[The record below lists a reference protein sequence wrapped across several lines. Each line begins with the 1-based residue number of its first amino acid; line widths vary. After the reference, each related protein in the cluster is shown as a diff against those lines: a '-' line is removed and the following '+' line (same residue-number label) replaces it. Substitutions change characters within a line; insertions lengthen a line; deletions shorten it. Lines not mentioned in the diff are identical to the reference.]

1 MESENIL
8 IKNATILNPLGNG
21 KTEEKTSDLLIVE
34 DKIAEIS
41 NDIDESN
48 AEKLIDATDK
58 ILMPGLVNTHTH
70 ISMSLLRGIADD
82 LELDTWLN
90 DHIWPME
97 AHLNR
102 EYCYIGA
109 LLGAA
114 EMIKS
119 GTTTFSDM
127 YFYMDGVAQAV
138 EEIGMRSVLSYGMI
152 DFGIEEKRENEFK
165 ENISLIKNHHNT
177 ADGRITTMFG
187 PHSIYTAS
195 VDLLERVRKEAD
207 KYKVGIHIHMN
218 ETMKEINDCKENHQ
232 NKRPFELLD
241 DIGILGPDIVAA
253 HCVWLD
259 QNEIDLIKK
268 YDVKVSHN
276 PCSNM
281 KLASGAS
288 PIGELLKQ
296 NICVGLG
303 TDGASSN
310 NNLDMFDEMKFAAL
324 LQKVSTLNPKL
335 ATSDEVINMATYNGA
350 KALGIDAGS
359 IEVGKKA
366 DLILV
371 DANQPNM
378 TPMSNAIS
386 SNLVY
391 SASGSNVDT
400 TICNGKILMEN
411 RKLLT
416 VDEGF
421 ILSEAKRAIAEM
433 KELKEAESE
442 E

>member
-1 MESENIL
+1 MESKSIL
-8 IKNATILNPLGNG
+8 IKNASILNPIGDG
-21 KTEEKTSDLLIVE
+21 KTEEFRKDLLIVD
-34 DKIAEIS
+34 DKISQIDE
-41 NDIDESN
+41 DIDESN
-48 AEKLIDATDK
+48 ADKIIDASDK
-58 ILMPGLVNTHTH
+58 ILMPGFVNTHTH

-97 AHLNR
+97 AHLSE

-109 LLGAA
+109 LLGAC

-127 YFYMDGVAQAV
+127 YFYMDGVARAV
-138 EEIGMRSVLSYGMI
+138 DEIGMRGVLSYGMI

-165 ENISLIKNHHNT
+165 ENISLIKKHNNT
-177 ADGRITTMFG
+177 ADGRITARFG

-207 KYKVGIHIHMN
+207 KYNVGIHIHMN
-218 ETMKEINDCKENHQ
+218 ETLKEINDSKEN
-232 NKRPFELLD
+232 NDGKRPFELLD
-241 DIGILGPDIVAA
+241 SIGFLGDDVVAA

-259 QNEIDLIKK
+259 DAEIKLIKDNGV
-268 YDVKVSHN
+268 YASHN

-281 KLASGAS
+281 KLASGAA
-288 PIGELLKQ
+288 PVAELLSQ
-296 NICVGLG
+296 GICVGLG

-324 LQKVSTLNPKL
+324 LGKVSTLNPKVL
-335 ATSDEVINMATYNGA
+335 TAEEVLNMATINGA
-350 KALGIDAGS
+350 KALNIDAGT

-366 DLILV
+366 DIILV
-371 DANQPNM
+371 DANSPNM
-378 TPMSNAIS
+378 TPMSNTLS

-391 SASGSNVDT
+391 SANGSNVDT
-400 TICNGKILMEN
+400 TICNGRILMEN
-411 RKLLT
+411 RKMVT
-416 VDEGF
+416 VDEEL
-421 ILSEAKRAIAEM
+421 ILSEAKRAIKEM
-433 KELKEAESE
+433 KELREADE
-442 E
+442 

>member
-1 MESENIL
+1 
-8 IKNATILNPLGNG
+8 
-21 KTEEKTSDLLIVE
+21 
-34 DKIAEIS
+34 
-41 NDIDESN
+41 
-48 AEKLIDATDK
+48 
-58 ILMPGLVNTHTH
+58 
-70 ISMSLLRGIADD
+70 
-82 LELDTWLN
+82 
-90 DHIWPME
+90 
-97 AHLNR
+97 
-102 EYCYIGA
+102 
-109 LLGAA
+109 
-114 EMIKS
+114 MIKS

-138 EEIGMRSVLSYGMI
+138 EEIGMRAVLSYGMI

-165 ENISLIKNHHNT
+165 ENIALVKDHNNT

-187 PHSIYTAS
+187 PHSIYTTS
-195 VDLLERVRKEAD
+195 PELLERVRKEAD
-207 KYKVGIHIHMN
+207 KYQVGIHIHMN
-218 ETMKEINDCKENHQ
+218 ETMKEINDCKEAHQ
-232 NKRPFELLD
+232 NKRPFEYLD
-241 DIGILGPDIVAA
+241 DLGILGSDIVAA
-253 HCVWLD
+253 HAVWLD

-303 TDGASSN
+303 T
-310 NNLDMFDEMKFAAL
+310 
-324 LQKVSTLNPKL
+324 PKL
-335 ATSDEVINMATYNGA
+335 ATADEVINMATYNGA
-350 KALGIDAGS
+350 KALGIDAGA

-371 DANQPNM
+371 DTNAPNM
-378 TPMSNAIS
+378 TPMSNALS

-391 SASGSNVDT
+391 SANGSNVDT

-416 VDEGF
+416 VDEGH

-433 KELKEAESE
+433 KELRESE
-442 E
+442 SDE

>member
-1 MESENIL
+1 
-8 IKNATILNPLGNG
+8 
-21 KTEEKTSDLLIVE
+21 
-34 DKIAEIS
+34 
-41 NDIDESN
+41 
-48 AEKLIDATDK
+48 
-58 ILMPGLVNTHTH
+58 
-70 ISMSLLRGIADD
+70 
-82 LELDTWLN
+82 
-90 DHIWPME
+90 
-97 AHLNR
+97 
-102 EYCYIGA
+102 
-109 LLGAA
+109 
-114 EMIKS
+114 
-119 GTTTFSDM
+119 
-127 YFYMDGVAQAV
+127 
-138 EEIGMRSVLSYGMI
+138 
-152 DFGIEEKRENEFK
+152 
-165 ENISLIKNHHNT
+165 
-177 ADGRITTMFG
+177 
-187 PHSIYTAS
+187 
-195 VDLLERVRKEAD
+195 
-207 KYKVGIHIHMN
+207 MN

-259 QNEIDLIKK
+259 QNEIDLIKN

-281 KLASGAS
+281 KLASGAA

-391 SASGSNVDT
+391 SANGSNVDT

>member
-1 MESENIL
+1 MESQSIL
-8 IKNATILNPLGNG
+8 IKNANILNPIGNG
-21 KTEEKTSDLLIVE
+21 QTETKNSDLLIVD
-34 DKIAEIS
+34 DKISEIS
-41 NDIDESN
+41 AGIDESS
-48 AEKLIDATDK
+48 ADKIIDASDK

-90 DHIWPME
+90 DYIWPME
-97 AHLNR
+97 AHLSE

-109 LLGAA
+109 LLGAC

-127 YFYMDGVAQAV
+127 YFYMDGVARAV
-138 EEIGMRSVLSYGMI
+138 DEIGMRAVLSYGMI

-177 ADGRITTMFG
+177 ADGRITARFG
-187 PHSIYTAS
+187 PHSCYTAS

-207 KYKVGIHIHMN
+207 KYGVGIHIHMN
-218 ETMKEINDCKENHQ
+218 ETMKEINDVGEAHD

-241 DIGILGPDIVAA
+241 SIDFLGEDVVAA

-259 QNEIDLIKK
+259 ENEIKLIKDN
-268 YDVKVSHN
+268 DVKVSHN

-281 KLASGAS
+281 KLASGAA
-288 PIGELLKQ
+288 PVGELLSQ
-296 NICVGLG
+296 GICVGLG

-310 NNLDMFDEMKFAAL
+310 NNLDMFDEMKFASL
-324 LQKVSTLNPKL
+324 LQKVSTLDPKVL
-335 ATSDEVINMATYNGA
+335 NADEVINMATINGA
-350 KALGIDAGS
+350 KSLGIDAGT
-359 IEVGKKA
+359 IAIGKKA

-371 DANQPNM
+371 DTNHPNM
-378 TPMSNAIS
+378 TPQSSSLA

-391 SASGSNVDT
+391 SANGSNVDT
-400 TICNGKILMEN
+400 TICNGKVLMEN

-416 VDEGF
+416 VDEDK
-421 ILSEAKRAIAEM
+421 ILSEAKRAILEM
-433 KELKEAESE
+433 KELREAESE
-442 E
+442 